1 MSQKKH
7 WNEAQKS
14 CNPPSSI
21 WTRQCDGWS
30 LTKCNLVSDLLPI
43 VPRSSIDYF
52 LCLAESEHKTLPYRL
67 GFEIFLSNKNN
78 FESLERQEWVLCRAR
93 EEIRFTNAILVAQY
107 GPRWNRRKTRW
118 SITKTHVETGKK
130 NTLKWGRKTH
140 WNGEERVMS
149 KSYAIFNNRCMNIH
163 R

>member
-93 EEIRFTNAILVAQY
+93 EDKIHQRNPSRAIWATLKQEKNTLKHY
-107 GPRWNRRKTRW
+107 KNTRWNGEEK
-118 SITKTHVETGKK
+118 HVEMGKK
-130 NTLKWGRKTH
+130 NTLKRGRKSH
-140 WNGEERVMS
+140 VQVLRYLQQQMYEYS
-149 KSYAIFNNRCMNIH
+149 
-163 R
+163 